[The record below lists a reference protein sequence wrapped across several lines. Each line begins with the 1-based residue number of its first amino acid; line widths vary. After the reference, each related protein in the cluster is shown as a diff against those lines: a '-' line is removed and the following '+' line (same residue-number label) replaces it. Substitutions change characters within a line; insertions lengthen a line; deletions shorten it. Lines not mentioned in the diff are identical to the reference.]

1 MPTAQDG
8 WSRLGYNVGAW
19 NTTPDALANV
29 TGQSLETQVDFGG
42 YWNADEW
49 SSGAWNIGHGAVLTG
64 TGNVFAISTL
74 TQLTANV
81 GNVVT
86 IANANISISGQ
97 LTNVSLSNVVVL
109 NEAIVNITGED
120 LTANLGLIS
129 IAAGGSITIQTGAE
143 IALDVSVGNV
153 ATGTANRVDITGFE
167 LNTGLGN
174 VTLVL
179 NNIIPITGSQAN
191 VTANTVAIRAD
202 QVLSLTGNSITT
214 FVGNVIA
221 NSNNFISITGQTAN
235 VTVATLKFWDNIDTS
250 TNSEVW
256 THIVS
261 NTNAESWTNIH

>member
-1 MPTAQDG
+1 MPTAQEG

-19 NTTPDALANV
+19 NTSPDTLANV
-29 TGQSLETQVDFGG
+29 TGQQLETQIDFGG

-74 TQLTANV
+74 TQLTASV
-81 GNVVT
+81 GDVIT
-86 IANANISISGQ
+86 IANADISISGQ
-97 LTNVSLSNVVVL
+97 LANISLNSVIVL
-109 NEAIVNITGED
+109 NEANVIISGQS

-129 IAAGGSITIQTGAE
+129 IQAGGSITIQTGAE
-143 IALDVSVGNV
+143 IALDVSLGNV
-153 ATGTANRVDITGFE
+153 TTGTANRIDIIGFE
-167 LNTGLGN
+167 LNTNLGN
-174 VTLVL
+174 ITLVL

-191 VTANTVAIRAD
+191 VTANTIAIRAD
-202 QVLSLTGNSITT
+202 QVLSLTGSGATT

-221 NSNNFISITGQTAN
+221 NSNNFLTITGQTAN
-235 VTVATLKFWDNIDTS
+235 VSVATLKFWDNIDTS
-250 TNSEVW
+250 TNTEVW

>member
-1 MPTAQDG
+1 MPTAQVG
-8 WSRLGYNVGAW
+8 WNRLGYNVGAW
-19 NTTPDALANV
+19 NTSPDELV
-29 TGQSLETQVDFGG
+29 ISTGQQLETQVDFGG

-49 SSGAWNIGHGAVLTG
+49 SDGPWNIGLGAVLTG

-74 TQLTANV
+74 TQLTASV
-81 GNVVT
+81 GDVIT

-97 LTNVSLSNVVVL
+97 LANVSLSNVIVL

-143 IALDVSVGNV
+143 IALDVSVGTV
-153 ATGTANRVDITGFE
+153 TTGTANRVDITGFE

-191 VTANTVAIRAD
+191 VTSNTIAIRAD

-221 NSNNFISITGQTAN
+221 NSNNFLTITGQTAN
-235 VTVATLKFWDNIDTS
+235 VTVATLKFWDDINTS
-250 TNSEVW
+250 TNTE
-256 THIVS
+256 
-261 NTNAESWTNIH
+261 NWTNIH